1 MNAINVIKTIGVIA
15 SVALPLFNIPLILK
29 IRRRGSSKDFSL
41 TWALGVWFSI
51 LFMIPAALISHDIVF
66 KVFGIIN
73 FTLFTAV
80 VVYVLKHR

>member
-1 MNAINVIKTIGVIA
+1 MEAINVIKEIGVIA
-15 SVALPLFNIPLILK
+15 SIALPLFNIPLILK

-41 TWALGVWFSI
+41 TWTLGVWFCLI
-51 LFMIPAALISHDIVF
+51 LMIPAVLISHDIVF

-80 VVYVLKHR
+80 VVYVLKYR

>member
-1 MNAINVIKTIGVIA
+1 MNDINVIKAIGVIA
-15 SVALPLFNIPLILK
+15 SIALPLFNIPLILK

-41 TWALGVWFSI
+41 TWTLGVWFCLI
-51 LFMIPAALISHDIVF
+51 LMIPAVLISHDIVF

-80 VVYVLKHR
+80 VVYVLKYR